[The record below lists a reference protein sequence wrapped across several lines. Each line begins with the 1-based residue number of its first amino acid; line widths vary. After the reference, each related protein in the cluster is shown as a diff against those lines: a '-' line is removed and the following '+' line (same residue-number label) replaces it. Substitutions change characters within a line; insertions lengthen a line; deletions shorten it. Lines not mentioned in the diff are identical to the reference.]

1 VFLASIG
8 KSAHTDWSRIS
19 FEQLRAADFPIYVTS
34 QKRGDLVVFPSATA
48 HQVINVAPIVTRAV
62 WNILHSTSM
71 ELFLDYVQPAYRQ
84 LCHPDNGRVP
94 LIPLCALQRYLTD
107 NSMHHFLDVKRLL
120 DIFQLFVDDEDIQA
134 PLSAPINQ
142 IDTQGA
148 IVECNFCGLVIWN
161 RHLRCEECQD
171 FDICLTC
178 FVNGRSCKHTSRYT
192 WSEILPR
199 SLCNRIINDVKVQLH
214 LQPAEN
220 KERTTAR
227 MPPSTEERYDSTTGY
242 RV

>member
-1 VFLASIG
+1 
-8 KSAHTDWSRIS
+8 
-19 FEQLRAADFPIYVTS
+19 
-34 QKRGDLVVFPSATA
+34 
-48 HQVINVAPIVTRAV
+48 
-62 WNILHSTSM
+62 M

-94 LIPLCALQRYLTD
+94 LIPIHALQRYLND
-107 NSMHHFLDVKRLL
+107 KSMHFQDVQRLL
-120 DIFQLFVDDEDIQA
+120 DIFQHFVDDEDIQDT
-134 PLSAPINQ
+134 LSAPINQ

-161 RHLRCEECQD
+161 RHLHCEECQD

-192 WSEILPR
+192 WSEVLPR
-199 SLCNRIINDVKVQLH
+199 SLYNCIINDVKVQLH
-214 LQPAEN
+214 LQPDEIR
-220 KERTTAR
+220 KRTTVQMTA
-227 MPPSTEERYDSTTGY
+227 SSEERYGSTTGS